1 MFVTLT
7 DIAGDKFTINTNHI
21 VSIRNSDGFLP
32 NIIELIGGRTIH
44 VKDEESLEYLKL
56 VLKVINEHQR
66 SLLLIP

>member
-44 VKDEESLEYLKL
+44 VKDEESLEYLKS
-56 VLKVINEHQR
+56 VLKVINEDQR
-66 SLLLIP
+66 SLLLML